1 MATMDEPFGSQV
13 RQRRRALDL
22 TQEAL
27 AERAGCSLEMIR
39 KIEAGRA
46 RPSRQLAALLAAT
59 LAVPVAEQAG
69 FVQAGR
75 ASGLVDRSSAPPTP
89 PESLGGLPLALTPLI
104 GREHER
110 AAAALLLR
118 APATR
123 LVTFTGPGGTGKTRL
138 AIQVAADVRAAFPDG
153 AWFVALTPLTDPAL
167 VLPTIATTLGLREV
181 AGQAPLEHLHDYLRA
196 KRLLLV
202 LDNFEQVAD
211 AAAGVAALL
220 TTAPGLTV
228 LVTSRVALR
237 VQGAHEFPVPP
248 LALPTAAAT
257 PVVETV
263 AASEAVRLFVERAR
277 EARPDFTLTTENAS
291 AVAAICRRL
300 DGLPLAIELA
310 AAWVKMLP
318 PAQLLARLTNRL
330 RLLAGGGPDLPARQQ
345 TLQATIDWSYN
356 LLAPAEQVLF
366 RRLAVFAGGW
376 PLDAAEAVCD
386 FGAEA
391 GVASLDVLAGLL
403 QLVNASLVVA
413 EEREGEARYRLLET
427 IREYAGGKLRDADEA
442 ETAQARHCD
451 WFLRFAEQAAPQ
463 LHAAEQ
469 LDWLAR
475 LETEHDNLRAALDWC
490 LAEPDEAQAGLRLAG
505 ALEEFWRIRGHLSE
519 GRGRLA
525 AALVRPGAE
534 APTAARARA
543 LRGIGRLAFFQG
555 DVGPARAAIE
565 ESIALWRA
573 LGDDLGLA
581 HTLYELQDMW
591 HIQGEKM
598 QVEYVEEVIRLYREA
613 GDAEGLARA
622 TMLIGSLAEE
632 RGDREALQSALD
644 QNVAFY
650 RQTGDRWALAIA
662 LRGLAWVAQLE
673 GNYTESLRL
682 REEALAYFRAL
693 RDKPGIM
700 SGTGGMAALARTM
713 GDYARAADFFEE
725 ALVLARDLGSRRW
738 MANLLQGLGDLARDQ
753 HEAVRAEQFYQES
766 LALGRELGDKPN
778 IAWGLR
784 GLGFLAQDACANE
797 RAADLYEQSLVL
809 MREMGSATSVAW
821 LQRDLGQ
828 VALQQGDPERAA
840 ALFAESLRVLQSQ
853 NNALG
858 IVRGLLGLGGVAAER
873 EQPLVAA
880 QVFGAADALLTG
892 MNIRLDAVDQ
902 ASYDRSL
909 ARARQVAD
917 PVAWDAAWAAGAA
930 LSSDDA
936 CAYALT
942 VAGPSATAPLPEEP
956 GESAPASGKTS

>member
-1 MATMDEPFGSQV
+1 MDTPFGGQV

-46 RPSRQLAALLAAT
+46 RPSRQLAELLAAA
-59 LAVPVAEQAG
+59 LAVPGAEQAG
-69 FVQAGR
+69 FVHAGR
-75 ASGLVDRSSAPPTP
+75 ASAAATGPALAPAPDAGSGYLP
-89 PESLGGLPLALTPLI
+89 VSLTALI

-110 AAAALLLR
+110 AAAAALLR

-138 AIQVAADVRAAFPDG
+138 AVQVAADVRTAFPDG
-153 AWFVALTPLTDPAL
+153 AWFVALAPLSDPAL
-167 VLPTIATTLGLREV
+167 VLPAVAATLGLREV

-211 AAAGVAALL
+211 AATGVAALL
-220 TTAPGLTV
+220 PTAPGLTV

-237 VQGAHEFPVPP
+237 VQGAQEFPVPP
-248 LALPTAAAT
+248 LALPATTAK
-257 PVVETV
+257 PGVDTV
-263 AASEAVRLFVERAR
+263 AASEAVRLFVDRAR
-277 EARPDFTLTTENAS
+277 EARPDFALTADNAS
-291 AVAAICRRL
+291 AVASICRRL

-310 AAWVKMLP
+310 AAWVKILP
-318 PAQLLARLTNRL
+318 PAQLLARLADRL

-345 TLQATIDWSYN
+345 TLQAAIDWSYN
-356 LLAPAEQVLF
+356 LLAPAEQMLF

-376 PLDAAEAVCD
+376 TLEAAAAVCD
-386 FGAEA
+386 FGTGDGATPQA
-391 GVASLDVLAGLL
+391 AIGNPQLDALAGLL
-403 QLVNASLVVA
+403 RLVNASLAVA
-413 EEREGEARYRLLET
+413 EEREGEGRYRLLET
-427 IREYAGGKLRDADEA
+427 IRDYAGAKLRDVGEA
-442 ETAQARHCD
+442 ETVHARHRD
-451 WFLRFAEQAAPQ
+451 WFLRFAEEAAPH

-490 LAEPDEAQAGLRLAG
+490 LAAPDGAQAGLRLGG

-519 GRGRLA
+519 GRARLT
-525 AALVRPGAE
+525 AALARPGAE

-555 DVGPARAAIE
+555 DFGPACALLE

-573 LGDDLGLA
+573 LGDKLGLA
-581 HTLYELQDMW
+581 HTLYELQDLL
-591 HIQGEKM
+591 HTQGDRM
-598 QVEYVEEVIRLYREA
+598 QFEYVEEVIRLYREA
-613 GDAEGLARA
+613 GNAQGLARA

-632 RGDREALQSALD
+632 RGDRAALQSALD

-662 LRGLAWVAQLE
+662 LRGRAWVAQLE

-693 RDKPGIM
+693 RDKPDIM
-700 SGTGGMAALARTM
+700 SMTGGMSALTRTM
-713 GDYARAADFFEE
+713 GDYARAAEFFEE

-738 MANLLQGLGDLARDQ
+738 MANLLQGLGDLARDR
-753 HEAVRAEQFYQES
+753 HEALRAEQFYQEA
-766 LALGRELGDKPN
+766 LALGRELRDKPTT
-778 IAWGLR
+778 AWCLR
-784 GLGFLAQDACANE
+784 ALGFLAQDAGAND
-797 RAADLYEQSLVL
+797 RAADLYGQSLAL
-809 MREMGSATSVAW
+809 IREMGSSTEVAW

-828 VALQQGDPERAA
+828 VALQQGNTTRAA
-840 ALFAESLRVLQSQ
+840 VLFAESLRTLQAQ

-858 IVRGLLGLGGVAAER
+858 IVRGLLGFGGVATEQ

-880 QVFGAADALLTG
+880 RIFGAAGALLTG
-892 MNIRLDAVDQ
+892 MDIRLDAVDQ
-902 ASYDRSL
+902 ASYERSL
-909 ARARQVAD
+909 ARARQAAD
-917 PVAWDAAWAAGAA
+917 AAWDAAWAAGAA

-936 CAYALT
+936 CAYALAA
-942 VAGPSATAPLPEEP
+942 VGLSANGPLPE
-956 GESAPASGKTS
+956 

>member
-1 MATMDEPFGSQV
+1 MGEPFGGQV

-39 KIEAGRA
+39 KIEAGQA
-46 RPSRQLAALLAAT
+46 RPSRQLAALLATA
-59 LAVPVAEQAG
+59 LAVPAAEQAG

-75 ASGLVDRSSAPPTP
+75 AVTP
-89 PESLGGLPLALTPLI
+89 GARPAQTPDVGPGYLPLALTPLI

-110 AAAALLLR
+110 AAAVELLQ

-138 AIQVAADVRAAFPDG
+138 AVQVAASVRAAFPDG
-153 AWFVALTPLTDPAL
+153 VWFVGLAPISDPAL
-167 VLPTIATTLGLREV
+167 VLPAVATALGLREV
-181 AGQAPLEHLHDYLRA
+181 AGQAPLEHLYDYLRA

-202 LDNFEQVAD
+202 LDNFEHVLPAAPAVAD
-211 AAAGVAALL
+211 LL
-220 TTAPGLTV
+220 APAPGLTV

-237 VQGAHEFPVPP
+237 VQGTREFPVPP
-248 LALPTAAAT
+248 LALPPATAVPGLETLAAA
-257 PVVETV
+257 
-263 AASEAVRLFVERAR
+263 EAVRLFVERAR
-277 EARPDFTLTTENAS
+277 EARPDFALTAENAP
-291 AVAAICRRL
+291 AVAALCRRL

-310 AAWVKMLP
+310 AAWVKILP
-318 PAQLLARLTNRL
+318 PAQLLARLSDRL

-345 TLQATIDWSYN
+345 TLQTTIDWSYN

-376 PLDAAEAVCD
+376 TLEAAEAVCD
-386 FGAEA
+386 FGAEGGA
-391 GVASLDVLAGLL
+391 TSVDVLAGLL
-403 QLVNASLVVA
+403 QVVNASLVVA

-427 IREYAGGKLRDADEA
+427 IREYAWEKLRVAGEA
-442 ETAQARHCD
+442 EIAQTRHRD
-451 WFLRFAEQAAPQ
+451 WFLRFAEEAAPH
-463 LHAAEQ
+463 LRAAEQ

-475 LETEHDNLRAALDWC
+475 LETEHDNLRTALDWC
-490 LAEPDEAQAGLRLAG
+490 LADPDGSQAGLRLGG

-525 AALVRPGAE
+525 AALAQPGAE
-534 APTAARARA
+534 APTVARARA
-543 LRGIGRLAFFQG
+543 LRGLGRLAFFQG
-555 DVGPARAAIE
+555 DIYPARALLE
-565 ESIALWRA
+565 ESIALWRT
-573 LGDDLGLA
+573 LGDKLGLA
-581 HTLYELQDMW
+581 HTLYELPDLL

-598 QVEYVEEVIRLYREA
+598 QVEYVEEAIRLYREA
-613 GDAEGLARA
+613 GNAQGLARA

-632 RGDREALQSALD
+632 RGDRAALQSALD

-650 RQTGDRWALAIA
+650 RQTGDRWELAIA
-662 LRGLAWVAQLE
+662 LRGLAWVAQME

-725 ALVLARDLGSRRW
+725 ALALARNLGSRHW

-753 HEAVRAEQFYQES
+753 HQAQRAEQFYQES
-766 LALGRELGDKPN
+766 LALGRELGDKPI

-784 GLGFLAQDACANE
+784 GLGFLAQDAGANE
-797 RAADLYEQSLVL
+797 QAADLYEQSLVL
-809 MREMGSATSVAW
+809 IREMGSSTEVAW

-828 VALQQGDPERAA
+828 VALQQGDTARAA
-840 ALFAESLRVLQSQ
+840 ALFAVSLRVLQAQ

-880 QVFGAADALLTG
+880 RIFGGAEALLTG
-892 MNIRLDAVDQ
+892 MHIRLDAVDQ

-909 ARARQVAD
+909 ARARQAAD
-917 PVAWDAAWAAGAA
+917 PAAWDAAWAAGAA

-942 VAGPSATAPLPEEP
+942 IADPYADAPLAE
-956 GESAPASGKTS
+956 